1 MSAVGARAAQAQS
14 GIADL
19 ESALEKTQKALSTVE
34 KVDTVATAK
43 KSRRLIKMLLIAT
56 VVGVAVI
63 MAKKMM
69 GSSSPQDGADPY
81 GSKAS
86 ES

>member
-34 KVDTVATAK
+34 KVDAVATAK
-43 KSRRLIKMLLIAT
+43 KSRKLLKMLLIVT

-69 GSSSPQDGADPY
+69 GGSSPQDGADPY
-81 GSKAS
+81 GSKSS